1 MPRFVHLAREAMAK
15 RIVVNGIRPRRI
27 PRHPADLL
35 GEDPDR
41 LIWAFP
47 LLQDFAASYQ
57 WLRELKWCGA
67 RTIVAIVFKIDDDE
81 PVFVRHFGQEPRAMS
96 AAEAYGFILR
106 LDNPLGYELMIPR
119 RIRPPKSSASGNL
132 LSILAGGLIR
142 NGLLCS
148 VPVRAAFRAE
158 GRNPSAA
165 G

>member
-1 MPRFVHLAREAMAK
+1 MAK

-119 RIRPPKSSASGNL
+119 RIRPAEIQRVWKPPQHIGWRLNPKRPSLFCPCPRCVPRGRPKSKRRRLRAQ
-132 LSILAGGLIR
+132 GLI
-142 NGLLCS
+142 
-148 VPVRAAFRAE
+148 
-158 GRNPSAA
+158 
-165 G
+165 